1 MSLFHFNI
9 GLKFWKV
16 GSRKIYAVQK
26 EETAASLEDSSDE
39 ERPLSKKKRS
49 SLAHE
54 IKNLRKEIVS
64 VRSSGI
70 PFELYMQMYDT
81 FLCQICRVSP
91 AHPPIIFTNCCK
103 RIVGCKTCVDEWY
116 ASGSMDLTI
125 RCPLCRA
132 ESGSEDITEIKG
144 LDDFLSAISP
154 LLNPRH
160 HPRSVDGSVD
170 GLQ

>member
-70 PFELYMQMYDT
+70 PFELYMQTHDT
-81 FLCQICRVSP
+81 FLCQGLHQHIHPSSSLIVVS
-91 AHPPIIFTNCCK
+91 
-103 RIVGCKTCVDEWY
+103 E
-116 ASGSMDLTI
+116 L
-125 RCPLCRA
+125 
-132 ESGSEDITEIKG
+132 
-144 LDDFLSAISP
+144 
-154 LLNPRH
+154 
-160 HPRSVDGSVD
+160 
-170 GLQ
+170 